1 MKSSHSSPQTWFP
14 LPSSCCVSLS
24 NHSRL
29 MLTHLDMLDL
39 LFAMQFGELLEHLM
53 FAVHVVLHTE
63 EELSLARNSFD
74 EGFYFLFAFFRQT
87 SLVSHNTILTLGHMA
102 IALKD
107 VQHTQQSILARFQQR
122 LGDPPSPLD
131 ILIINQIGCMLI
143 SSLVRPC
150 LSISYPFECQMMC
163 VHHTTQILL

>member
-1 MKSSHSSPQTWFP
+1 
-14 LPSSCCVSLS
+14 
-24 NHSRL
+24 
-29 MLTHLDMLDL
+29 MLVASTLAIVKT
-39 LFAMQFGELLEHLM
+39 FRN
-53 FAVHVVLHTE
+53 VH
-63 EELSLARNSFD
+63 RP
-74 EGFYFLFAFFRQT
+74 FRQS

-143 SSLVRPC
+143 SSLVSR
-150 LSISYPFECQMMC
+150 
-163 VHHTTQILL
+163 

>member
-1 MKSSHSSPQTWFP
+1 
-14 LPSSCCVSLS
+14 
-24 NHSRL
+24 
-29 MLTHLDMLDL
+29 
-39 LFAMQFGELLEHLM
+39 
-53 FAVHVVLHTE
+53 
-63 EELSLARNSFD
+63 
-74 EGFYFLFAFFRQT
+74 
-87 SLVSHNTILTLGHMA
+87 MA

-150 LSISYPFECQMMC
+150 LFVFSDKYFFRIICLISSRWSTTIVPL
-163 VHHTTQILL
+163 HTSLF